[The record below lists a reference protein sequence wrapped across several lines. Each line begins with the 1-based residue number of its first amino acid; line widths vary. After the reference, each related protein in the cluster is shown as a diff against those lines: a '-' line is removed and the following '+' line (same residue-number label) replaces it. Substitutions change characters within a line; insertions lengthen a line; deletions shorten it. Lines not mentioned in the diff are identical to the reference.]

1 MTVFLLALLLSSSIE
16 ANQFQV
22 KAEEFSWTEFTS
34 SVKKAEK
41 CLSEFRSVT
50 NVLVEYSK
58 SAPLRHLKY
67 IHPDPPRPDTVQV
80 IEVPTDKLL
89 NHQCL
94 GFEIQSIGFPNIIT
108 WITGYGFTA
117 RAENLKLLIENL
129 KLEGASEDTI
139 QAVELQYNQA
149 QQEFEDFLNSRRWS
163 D

>member
-1 MTVFLLALLLSSSIE
+1 MTVFHLALLLSGSIE

-22 KAEEFSWTEFTS
+22 KAEEFSWTEFMS
-34 SVKKAEK
+34 SVTAAEK

-80 IEVPTDKLL
+80 IEVPTDTLL

-94 GFEIQSIGFPNIIT
+94 GFEIQSIGFPNFIT
-108 WITGYGFTA
+108 WITGYGFKT
-117 RAENLKLLIENL
+117 RAENLKLRIENL